1 MSVSLNLRTD
11 ISKMYDYKED
21 SKLLNFDI
29 PNVDIILD
37 TLPIK
42 HPYVPR
48 ICDKQAH
55 FFIWWGTK
63 ETDLDIYEDA
73 INNKNEEQWVTCKED
88 WKIEKGV
95 AMLHIFDN
103 TVFIG
108 SVKYSGILKKRS
120 KSDIRNFIR
129 KMYEDITKT
138 FNDRTLIIPTGSY
151 IEQLH
156 LVMNQKRIQK
166 EPYHREI
173 MQQFGFKKQDKYW
186 IRNANKI
193 YRYN

>member
-1 MSVSLNLRTD
+1 MSLNLRTD
-11 ISKMYDYKED
+11 ISKMYEYKED

-103 TVFIG
+103 IVFIG

-193 YRYN
+193 HRYN

>member
-1 MSVSLNLRTD
+1 MSLNLRTD

>member
-1 MSVSLNLRTD
+1 MSLNLRTD
-11 ISKMYDYKED
+11 ISKMYEYKED

-103 TVFIG
+103 IVFIG

>member
-1 MSVSLNLRTD
+1 VSLNLRTD